1 MQPSQPCPS
10 LLLRM
15 MGSSGP
21 RLATSHLM
29 VQPQHWSD
37 REHVASWLLLLIA
50 LPAVS
55 FVSSF
60 PSEMMVL
67 FLCWGLVSMH
77 GNLVPLRSVEFCSHD

>member
-1 MQPSQPCPS
+1 MASG
-10 LLLRM
+10 LR
-15 MGSSGP
+15 
-21 RLATSHLM
+21 
-29 VQPQHWSD
+29 
-37 REHVASWLLLLIA
+37 LLIA